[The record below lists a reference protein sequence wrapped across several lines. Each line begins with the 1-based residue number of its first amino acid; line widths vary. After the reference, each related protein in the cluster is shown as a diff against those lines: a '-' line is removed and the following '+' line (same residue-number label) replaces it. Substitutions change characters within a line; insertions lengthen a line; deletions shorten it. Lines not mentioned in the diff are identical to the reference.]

1 MGRHDEVNMKMR
13 KLLERWQSVSRSPE
27 PRVTLELAL
36 RQHDAARVYALA
48 EMHPGLGVEEILGD
62 IIHAALD
69 ELQEALPYVNGSTQV
84 AEDELGNPIYEDVGP
99 TPTFLALTQKHLDTL
114 ESVKR

>member
-69 ELQEALPYVNGSTQV
+69 ELQPCPTST
-84 AEDELGNPIYEDVGP
+84 AAPRSP
-99 TPTFLALTQKHLDTL
+99 KTSLATRFT
-114 ESVKR
+114 RM